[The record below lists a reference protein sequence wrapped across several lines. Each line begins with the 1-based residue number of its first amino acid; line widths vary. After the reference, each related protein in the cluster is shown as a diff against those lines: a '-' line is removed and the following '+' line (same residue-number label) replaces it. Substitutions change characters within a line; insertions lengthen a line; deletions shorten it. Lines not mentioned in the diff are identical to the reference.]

1 MWCQRESQISE
12 TRENN
17 NFERV
22 SPFLY
27 ISLPSTAWLH
37 VKMPDLTFCEGRKQ
51 AMAYARKVREW
62 SDDSRNH
69 RLKLSIIFELYS
81 GWYPV
86 LFSPQQHAP

>member
-12 TRENN
+12 TRQNN

-22 SPFLY
+22 SLFLY

-51 AMAYARKVREW
+51 AMA
-62 SDDSRNH
+62 
-69 RLKLSIIFELYS
+69 
-81 GWYPV
+81 
-86 LFSPQQHAP
+86 